1 MKKAK
6 HCEVLSVIKLFFTL
20 YIYKTMT
27 FVKFQNSN
35 NANSTMIA
43 DISASATALL
53 IKDWDQSLFPTTFPF
68 LLTLE
73 HLDSDWNVT
82 LREIVKAT
90 ASNQNSYTIVR
101 WAWTCVQDDTA
112 SNRSQDNTAHAFY
125 AGDRVSLYRT
135 AEQVKDIQDKL
146 ETSVNDT
153 AIASEYDSTATY
165 DVDDVVMYKW
175 DRYVC
180 NTAVSVAEA
189 FDSTKWTKVSVQYDL
204 DTMQT
209 EIDDLASQSGASD
222 HLEDE
227 WLVGSYYEL
236 TDTMFRQLT
245 TTYDN
250 ASVDA
255 NVGDVNANTEL
266 HIQRQGS
273 WTASNQLKLKV
284 KMWWSP
290 TTSLIVEVRKWI
302 SVINSNKKTSYWYGD
317 SNNVIATATLPYTTF
332 SSSYQEITVA
342 LDNSFGWTEWELL
355 DIVIYQANHI
365 VNASNYYVIACDST
379 QQSDAFQ
386 YLKIANDLETV
397 KQSGDIPYCVSD
409 WFANILLTRVT
420 TAGAY
425 ALPRNLKTLWEKAK
439 LTTFGRHTDG
449 VWLDHKSEDTIEYVH
464 GGYKT
469 FTVKRS
475 ETSTPTSAFVEY
487 ADDAEWLTQWS
498 SDFDTF
504 FGFSWV
510 RLTASWLESWTVDLT
525 SMSSQSGLTSWDNV
539 MVKFPIRGIKM
550 TKSWSTVTLS
560 ITNNPNAEDEW
571 FQYFAHSR
579 WTLSNPVKKSAFY
592 LWVYEWSLSSSV
604 LKSLSG
610 ATVEASHTMQE
621 FINYARANDS
631 NDWTAWYDIVWFYQR
646 MYINALYMMKYCS
659 LNTQWVIGQ
668 WIVSWSKQASWWS
681 NSIAWVTGGDTSWT
695 TSAMKLFW
703 LENWWWNVSEW
714 LGWLC
719 TDWSKNLW
727 TALSGFVGDVKNT
740 SPYENTWTAITTTS
754 WNCLSSIAGNNKALF
769 APIWTVNNSNY
780 NTYYSDFAYVN
791 ASCLAFAGGSYGD
804 GASAGAFYL
813 IVNYS
818 ASNSSASIG
827 SRLMF
832 L

>member
-1 MKKAK
+1 
-6 HCEVLSVIKLFFTL
+6 
-20 YIYKTMT
+20 
-27 FVKFQNSN
+27 
-35 NANSTMIA
+35 MIA

-73 HLDSDWNVT
+73 HCDSDWNVI

-125 AGDRVSLYRT
+125 AWDKVSLYRT

-146 ETSVNDT
+146 ELSVNDSS
-153 AIASEYDSTATY
+153 IAGEYDSTATY
-165 DVDDVVMYKW
+165 NVWDVVMYKW
-175 DRYVC
+175 DRYSC
-180 NTAVSVAEA
+180 TTAVSTAEA
-189 FDSTKWTKVSVQYDL
+189 FDSTKWTKVSVQYNL
-204 DTMQT
+204 DELQT

-227 WLVGSYYEL
+227 WLVGSYYEI

-245 TTYDN
+245 TVYDN
-250 ASVDA
+250 ASVEA
-255 NVGDVNANTEL
+255 KVWDVNAETEL

-273 WTASNQLKLKV
+273 WVASNQLKLKV

-290 TTSLIVEVRKWI
+290 TTSLVVEVRKWVP
-302 SVINSNKKTSYWYGD
+302 VINTNKKYSYWYGD
-317 SNNVIATATLPYTTF
+317 SNNVIASATLPYTTF
-332 SSSYQEITVA
+332 SSAWQEITVA
-342 LDNSFGWTEWELL
+342 LNNSFGWTEWELL
-355 DIVIYQANHI
+355 DVVIYQENHI
-365 VNASNYYVIACDST
+365 VNASNYYVVACDST

-397 KQSGDIPYCVSD
+397 KQSGEIPYCVSD
-409 WFANILLTRVT
+409 WFANVLLTRVT

-439 LTTFGRHTDG
+439 LTTFGRHTDW
-449 VWLDHKSEDTIEYVH
+449 VWLDHKDESTIEYVH

-469 FTVKRS
+469 RTVKWS
-475 ETSTPTSAFVEY
+475 ETSTPSSAFVDYE
-487 ADDAEWLTQWS
+487 DDAEWMTQWS
-498 SDFDTF
+498 SDWDTI
-504 FGFSWV
+504 FGFEWV
-510 RLTASWLESWTVDLT
+510 RLTASWKETWKVDLT
-525 SMSSQSGLTSWDNV
+525 NMSSESGLTSWDNV
-539 MVKFPIRGIKM
+539 MVKFPIRWIKM
-550 TKSWSTVTLS
+550 SKSWSTVTLS

-579 WTLSNPVKKSAFY
+579 WTLSNPIKKPAFY
-592 LWVYEWSLSSSV
+592 MWVYEWSVSSSV

-610 ATVEASHTMQE
+610 ATVYTKDNGNATMQD
-621 FINYARANDS
+621 FINFARANDN
-631 NDWTAWYDIVWFYQR
+631 NDWSAWYDIIWFYQR
-646 MYINALYMMKYCS
+646 MYINALYMMKYCN
-659 LNTQWVIGQ
+659 LNSQATIWQ

-681 NSIAWVTGGDTSWT
+681 NATAWHTGGDTSWT

-703 LENWWWNVSEW
+703 IENWWWNVSEW

-727 TALSGFVGDVKNT
+727 TALSGFVWDIKTT
-740 SPYENTWTAITTTS
+740 SPYENTWTAISHTWS
-754 WNCLSSIAGNNKALF
+754 YYCLSSIAWNNKAMF
-769 APIWTVNNSNY
+769 APLATVNNSNY
-780 NTYYSDFAYVN
+780 NTYYSDNASVN
-791 ASCLAFAGGSYGD
+791 ASRLARTGGSYGY

-813 IVNYS
+813 NVDDS
-818 ASNSSASIG
+818 ASNSYANIG

>member
-1 MKKAK
+1 
-6 HCEVLSVIKLFFTL
+6 
-20 YIYKTMT
+20 
-27 FVKFQNSN
+27 
-35 NANSTMIA
+35 MIA

-73 HLDSDWNVT
+73 HCDSDWNVI

-125 AGDRVSLYRT
+125 AWDKVSLYRT

-146 ETSVNDT
+146 ELSVNDSS
-153 AIASEYDSTATY
+153 IADEYDSTATY
-165 DVDDVVMYKW
+165 NVWDVVMYKW
-175 DRYVC
+175 DRYSC
-180 NTAVSVAEA
+180 STAVATPEA

-227 WLVGSYYEL
+227 WLVGSYYEI

-245 TTYDN
+245 TVYDN
-250 ASVDA
+250 ASVEA
-255 NVGDVNANTEL
+255 KVWDVNAETEL

-273 WTASNQLKLKV
+273 WVASNQLKLKV

-290 TTSLIVEVRKWI
+290 TTSLVVEVRKWI
-302 SVINSNKKTSYWYGD
+302 PVINSNKKYSYWYGD

-332 SSSYQEITVA
+332 SSAWQEITVA
-342 LDNSFGWTEWELL
+342 LNNSFGWTEWELL
-355 DIVIYQANHI
+355 DVVIYQENHI
-365 VNASNYYVIACDST
+365 VNASNYYVVACDST

-397 KQSGDIPYCVSD
+397 KQSGEIPYCVSD
-409 WFANILLTRVT
+409 WFASILLTRVT
-420 TAGAY
+420 TAWAY

-449 VWLDHKSEDTIEYVH
+449 VWLDHKDESTIEYVH

-469 FTVKRS
+469 RTVKWS
-475 ETSTPTSAFVEY
+475 ETSTPSSAFVDYE
-487 ADDAEWLTQWS
+487 DDAEWMTQWS
-498 SDFDTF
+498 SDWDTI
-504 FGFSWV
+504 FGFEWV
-510 RLTASWLESWTVDLT
+510 RLTASWKESWKVDLT
-525 SMSSQSGLTSWDNV
+525 NMSAESGLTSWDNV
-539 MVKFPIRGIKM
+539 MVKFPLRWIKM
-550 TKSWSTVTLS
+550 SKSWSTVTLS

-579 WTLSNPVKKSAFY
+579 WTLSNPIKKSAFY
-592 LWVYEWSLSSSV
+592 MWVYEWSVSSSV

-610 ATVEASHTMQE
+610 ATVYTKDNGNATMQD
-621 FINYARANDS
+621 FINFARANDN
-631 NDWTAWYDIVWFYQR
+631 NDWSAWYDIVWFYQR
-646 MYINALYMMKYCS
+646 MYINALYMMKYCN
-659 LNTQWVIGQ
+659 LNSQSTIWQ

-681 NSIAWVTGGDTSWT
+681 NATAWHTGGDTSWT

-703 LENWWWNVSEW
+703 IENWWWNVSEW

-727 TALSGFVGDVKNT
+727 TALSGFVGDIKTT
-740 SPYENTWTAITTTS
+740 SPYENTWTAIAHS
-754 WNCLSSIAGNNKALF
+754 WSYYCLSSIAWNNKAMF
-769 APIWTVNNSNY
+769 APLATVNNTNY
-780 NTYYSDFAYVN
+780 NTYYSDYAIVS
-791 ASCLAFAGGSYGD
+791 ASRLAPAGGYYSY

-813 IVNYS
+813 SVDNS
-818 ASNSSASIG
+818 ASSAVATIG

>member
-1 MKKAK
+1 
-6 HCEVLSVIKLFFTL
+6 
-20 YIYKTMT
+20 
-27 FVKFQNSN
+27 
-35 NANSTMIA
+35 MIA

-73 HLDSDWNVT
+73 HCDSDWNVI

-125 AGDRVSLYRT
+125 AWDKVSLYRT

-146 ETSVNDT
+146 ELTVNDSS
-153 AIASEYDSTATY
+153 IAGEYDSTATY
-165 DVDDVVMYKW
+165 NVWDVVMYKW
-175 DRYVC
+175 DRYSC
-180 NTAVSVAEA
+180 TTAVSTAEA
-189 FDSTKWTKVSVQYDL
+189 FDSTKWTKVSVQYNL
-204 DTMQT
+204 DELQT

-227 WLVGSYYEL
+227 WLVGSYYEI

-245 TTYDN
+245 TVYDN
-250 ASVDA
+250 ASVEA
-255 NVGDVNANTEL
+255 KVWDVNAETEL

-273 WTASNQLKLKV
+273 WVASNQLKLKV

-290 TTSLIVEVRKWI
+290 TTSLVVEVRKWVP
-302 SVINSNKKTSYWYGD
+302 VINTNKKYSYWYGD
-317 SNNVIATATLPYTTF
+317 SNNVIASATLPYTTF
-332 SSSYQEITVA
+332 SSAWQEITVA
-342 LDNSFGWTEWELL
+342 LNNSFGWTEWELL
-355 DIVIYQANHI
+355 DVVIYQENHI
-365 VNASNYYVIACDST
+365 VNASNYYVVACDST

-397 KQSGDIPYCVSD
+397 KQSGEIPYCVSD
-409 WFANILLTRVT
+409 WFANVLLTRVT
-420 TAGAY
+420 TSGAY

-449 VWLDHKSEDTIEYVH
+449 VWLDHKDESTIEYVH

-469 FTVKRS
+469 WTIKWS
-475 ETSTPTSAFVEY
+475 ETSTPSSAFVDYE
-487 ADDAEWLTQWS
+487 DDAEWMTKWS
-498 SDFDTF
+498 ADWDTI
-504 FGFSWV
+504 FGFEWV
-510 RLTASWLESWTVDLT
+510 RLTASWKESWKVDLT
-525 SMSSQSGLTSWDNV
+525 NMSAESGLTSWDNV
-539 MVKFPIRGIKM
+539 MVKFPLRWIKM
-550 TKSWSTVTLS
+550 SKSWSTVTLS

-571 FQYFAHSR
+571 FQYYAHSR
-579 WTLSNPVKKSAFY
+579 WTLSNPIKKSAFY
-592 LWVYEWSLSSSV
+592 MWVYEWSVSNSV

-610 ATVEASHTMQE
+610 ATVYTKDNGNATMQD
-621 FINYARANDS
+621 FINFARANDN
-631 NDWTAWYDIVWFYQR
+631 NDWSAWYDIVWFYQR
-646 MYINALYMMKYCS
+646 MYINALYMMKYCN
-659 LNTQWVIGQ
+659 LNSQATIWQ

-681 NSIAWVTGGDTSWT
+681 NATAWHTGGDTSWT

-703 LENWWWNVSEW
+703 IENWRWNVSEW

-727 TALSGFVGDVKNT
+727 TALSGFVGDIKTT
-740 SPYENTWTAITTTS
+740 SPYENTWTTITTTS
-754 WNCLSSIAGNNKALF
+754 WNCLSSIAWNNKAMF
-769 APIWTVNNSNY
+769 APLATVNNSNY
-780 NTYYSDFAYVN
+780 NTYYSDFAYVV
-791 ASCLAFAGGSYGD
+791 ASRLAHTGGGYSN
-804 GASAGAFYL
+804 GAVAGAFHL
-813 IVNYS
+813 AVDYS
-818 ASNSSASIG
+818 TSNSAAAIG